1 MPDKDRKTV
10 KSNPKKEKKI
20 SVEVLEHAFI
30 KSVRNVLTCRGTYNQ
45 PDLYHYCYHPSQPN
59 QSKYVQI

>member
-1 MPDKDRKTV
+1 MNERIRDIGEDD
-10 KSNPKKEKKI
+10 EKAI
-20 SVEVLEHAFI
+20 LIDFI

-45 PDLYHYCYHPSQPN
+45 PDLYHCCYHPSQPN